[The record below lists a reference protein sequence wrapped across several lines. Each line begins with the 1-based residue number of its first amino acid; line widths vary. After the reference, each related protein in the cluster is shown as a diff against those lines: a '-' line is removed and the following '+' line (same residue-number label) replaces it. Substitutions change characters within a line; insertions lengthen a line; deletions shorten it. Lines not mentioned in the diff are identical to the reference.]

1 MASAELRDTRRRIRS
16 VQAIQKITR
25 AMELIAASR
34 IPKASARV
42 LASKPYTSKLIEVI
56 QNLGAA
62 GANTAHVLLARR
74 EVANVGVVV
83 VSSDRGLAG
92 AYASTIIRM
101 AEQRIIDLRRE
112 GKDVR
117 IFAIGKKAQTY
128 FRYRGYRIERSFLS
142 VTDTPGYG
150 DARAVANS
158 VMGAYASGDVDAVEA
173 FFSRF
178 QSAMTQVPT
187 RYDLLPIQP
196 PAPDATGTT
205 ATGTTATGTTASSAG
220 TAPIPVAY
228 SYEPSPAEILDRL
241 LPRYVEAIVFNM
253 LLEASASEHS
263 ARRRAMKAATDN
275 ADDLIRSLTMSANR
289 ARQADITTEISE
301 IVGGA
306 EALAAS
312 R

>member
-16 VQAIQKITR
+16 VQATQKITR

-34 IPKASARV
+34 IPKAIGRV
-42 LASKPYTSKLIEVI
+42 VASKPYTAKLIEVI
-56 QNLGAA
+56 QNVG
-62 GANTAHVLLARR
+62 GVSGSVAHMLLASRDVR
-74 EVANVGVVV
+74 HVGIVV

-112 GKDVR
+112 GKEVR

-128 FRYRGYRIERSFLS
+128 FRYRGYRISRVFLG

-150 DARAVANS
+150 DARAVANV
-158 VMGAYASGDVDAVEA
+158 VMEAYVSEEVDRVEA
-173 FFSRF
+173 YFTRF
-178 QSAMTQVPT
+178 QSALTQVPT
-187 RYDLLPIQP
+187 RYDLLPIEP
-196 PAPDATGTT
+196 PGGTT
-205 ATGTTATGTTASSAG
+205 GPA
-220 TAPIPVAY
+220 VAY
-228 SYEPSPAEILDRL
+228 SYEPSPEEILDRL
-241 LPRYVEAIVFNM
+241 LPRYVEAVIFNM

-275 ADDLIRSLTMSANR
+275 ADDLIRVLTVAANR
-289 ARQADITTEISE
+289 ARQAEITTEISE

-306 EALAAS
+306 EALTKG
-312 R
+312 

>member
-34 IPKASARV
+34 IPKASSRV
-42 LASKPYTSKLIEVI
+42 LASKPYTAKLIEVI
-56 QNLGAA
+56 QSLGAA
-62 GANTAHVLLARR
+62 GGGTTHELLSQR
-74 EVANVGVVV
+74 EVADVGVLV

-150 DARAVANS
+150 DARAIASS
-158 VMGAYASGDVDAVEA
+158 VMGAYASRDVDAVEA

-187 RYDLLPIQP
+187 RYDLLPIEP
-196 PAPDATGTT
+196 PAPSAVQPAAVSAEGN
-205 ATGTTATGTTASSAG
+205 TASSL
-220 TAPIPVAY
+220 PVVY

-275 ADDLIRSLTMSANR
+275 ADDLIRALTMSANR

-306 EALAAS
+306 EALAEA

>member
-1 MASAELRDTRRRIRS
+1 LASAELRDTRRRIRS
-16 VQAIQKITR
+16 VQATQKITR
-25 AMELIAASR
+25 AMELIAAAR

-42 LASKPYTSKLIEVI
+42 LASKPYTAKLIEVI
-56 QNLGAA
+56 QNLGVARA
-62 GANTAHVLLARR
+62 GSDHLLLAQR
-74 EVANVGVVV
+74 EVKRVGVLV

-112 GKDVR
+112 GKDIR
-117 IFAIGKKAQTY
+117 IFAVGKKAQGY
-128 FRYRGYRIERSFLS
+128 YRYRGYRLERSFLS

-150 DARAVANS
+150 DARAIADA
-158 VMGAYASGDVDAVEA
+158 VMGSFASGDIDAVEA
-173 FFSRF
+173 FYTRF

-187 RYDLLPIQP
+187 RYDLLPIEP
-196 PAPDATGTT
+196 PEGAPVTSASYEYEPAPD
-205 ATGTTATGTTASSAG
+205 
-220 TAPIPVAY
+220 
-228 SYEPSPAEILDRL
+228 EILNRL

-275 ADDLIRSLTMSANR
+275 ADELVRILTVSANR
-289 ARQADITTEISE
+289 ARQAEITTEISE

-306 EALAAS
+306 EAQAAS
-312 R
+312 RARIAR

>member
-16 VQAIQKITR
+16 VQATQKITR

-42 LASKPYTSKLIEVI
+42 VASKPYTAKLIEVI

-62 GANTAHVLLARR
+62 GAGSDHILAERR
-74 EVANVGVVV
+74 DVKTVGVLVV
-83 VSSDRGLAG
+83 TSDRGLAG

-112 GKDVR
+112 GKEIR
-117 IFAIGKKAQTY
+117 IFAVGKKAQGY
-128 FRYRGYRIERSFLS
+128 FRYRGYRIERAFLG

-150 DARAVANS
+150 DARALGDA
-158 VMGAYASGDVDAVEA
+158 VMSSFASGEIDSVEA
-173 FFSRF
+173 FFTRF
-178 QSAMTQVPT
+178 QSAATQQAA
-187 RYDLLPIQP
+187 RYDLLPIEQP
-196 PAPDATGTT
+196 AKEEGT
-205 ATGTTATGTTASSAG
+205 ATVS
-220 TAPIPVAY
+220 Y
-228 SYEPSPAEILDRL
+228 NYEPSPAEILDRL
-241 LPRYVEAIVFNM
+241 LPRYIEAILFNV

-275 ADDLIRSLTMSANR
+275 ADELIRSLTISANR
-289 ARQADITTEISE
+289 ARQAEITTEISE

-306 EALAAS
+306 EALTAA
-312 R
+312 RR

>member
-42 LASKPYTSKLIEVI
+42 LASKPYTAKLIEVI

-62 GANTAHVLLARR
+62 GSSTAHVLLEQRD
-74 EVANVGVVV
+74 VVDVGVLV

-128 FRYRGYRIERSFLS
+128 FRYRGYRIERSFLA

-158 VMGAYASGDVDAVEA
+158 VMGAYASGEVDAVEA

-196 PAPDATGTT
+196 PESPATDGPP
-205 ATGTTATGTTASSAG
+205 
-220 TAPIPVAY
+220 PIPVDY

-241 LPRYVEAIVFNM
+241 LPRYVEAIIFNM

-275 ADDLIRSLTMSANR
+275 ADDLIRALTMSANR

-306 EALAAS
+306 EALAEA